1 MQMSTKMSDV
11 LQSIMAMKTWVKIWL
26 MMLGPANMAAF
37 LFLDTN
43 IGYWSAVAGV
53 LVVAT
58 NIPMMFIQGGVTRA
72 LSLPHMIWVPLLIY
86 IFPQIIGPDAL
97 DPMSAE
103 FKLGVTIF
111 VLNSISLAFDFL
123 ESYRWVKGE
132 REILGLEA

>member
-1 MQMSTKMSDV
+1 MSIRVSRV
-11 LQSIMAMKTWVKIWL
+11 LQSIAGMKTWVKVWL

-53 LVVAT
+53 LVFAT
-58 NIPMMFIQGGVTRA
+58 NIPMMFIQGGITRA

-86 IFPQIIGPDAL
+86 IFPQIIGPEAL
-97 DPMSAE
+97 DPTSAE
-103 FKLGVTIF
+103 FRLGVTIF
-111 VLNSISLAFDFL
+111 VFNGISLAFDFL
-123 ESYRWVKGE
+123 ESYRWFNGE

>member
-1 MQMSTKMSDV
+1 MNQV
-11 LQSIMAMKTWVKIWL
+11 FRSIAGMKLWVKVWL

-37 LFLDTN
+37 LYLDTD
-43 IGYWSAVAGV
+43 IGYWSAVAGG

-58 NIPMMFIQGGVTRA
+58 NIPMMFAMGGVTRA

-86 IFPQIIGPDAL
+86 ILPRSIGPEAL
-97 DPMSAE
+97 DPASAE
-103 FKLGVTIF
+103 FRLGVTIF
-111 VLNSISLAFDFL
+111 VFNSISLAFDFL